1 MLLLRALS
9 RFKMFAVVSAIV
21 VLLSV
26 AGIAA
31 TLKLTVDYL
40 LYWDATAAAESWAK
54 YVGENVADIQ
64 EIADGAQP
72 SAESM
77 NFFIRTQQIRNV
89 FGFAITNLY
98 GNVQLVSD
106 GSKITSIGGTIHDE
120 AAWRAARSDRPIIAV
135 KEGHPP
141 LRPRIYSEAYVP
153 VVIDGKP
160 RAVVAAYVDLTE
172 QSRHFRK
179 AFVVAAIALCLL
191 SGIGVGIPTLAWHRQ
206 FTERRRADQRVHY
219 LARHDGLTGL
229 SNRGQFIERVDAALA
244 AIARGGGGGGGIA
257 IHLVDLDHF
266 KAINDTFG
274 HDGGDFVLK
283 AVAERLRHVV
293 RPSDEIARFGG
304 DEFVVMQANVAEQES
319 IENFALRLIAAL
331 TTPIKFHEQEI
342 NVGMSI
348 GYALAPADGDNS
360 ARLVKCADL
369 ALYQAKADGRNCAR
383 GFLPAMDATLKARI
397 ELEKK
402 IRHAVAHDGFELHY
416 QPIYEIVDRR
426 LIGFEALIR
435 LRADDGTL
443 LPPLLFIPVAE
454 ELRLI
459 EKIGA
464 WVVREAC
471 RTAASWPDHLTV
483 AVNVSVAQFEAGT
496 VSRIVAAALA
506 EAGLPA
512 RRLELEITESL
523 LLGDKEAIMSELR
536 TLKAMGVA
544 IVMDD
549 FGTGYSSLSYLWRFP
564 FNKIK
569 IDQSFMLGLD
579 RSGRDAETIVK
590 TIIALG
596 RELNMRVTVEGVETA
611 KQASFLDEIKG
622 DQAQGFFFGRPV
634 AGTEVAAIILADF
647 QDGRR
652 QGTRPAEEGSKLRLM
667 H

>member
-1 MLLLRALS
+1 MTLLSALF
-9 RFKMFAVVSAIV
+9 RFKTFAVVSAIV
-21 VLLSV
+21 VFVSV
-26 AGIAA
+26 AGIAV
-31 TLKLTVDYL
+31 TLKATVDYL

-54 YVGENVADIQ
+54 YVGENVADIE

-72 SAESM
+72 SAKSM

-106 GSKITSIGGTIHDE
+106 GSKISSIRGAIHDE
-120 AAWRAARSDRPIIAV
+120 TAWHAARSDQPIIAV

-141 LRPRIYSEAYVP
+141 LRPRFYSEAYLP

-172 QSRHFRK
+172 QSRHFRN
-179 AFVVAAIALCLL
+179 AFVVAAFALCLL
-191 SGIGVGIPTLAWHRQ
+191 SGVGVGIPTLAWHRQ
-206 FTERRRADQRVHY
+206 FMERRRADQRVHY

-229 SNRGQFIERVDAALA
+229 SNRNQFIERVDAALA
-244 AIARGGGGGGGIA
+244 AIARGGGGGIA
-257 IHLVDLDHF
+257 IHLIDLDHF
-266 KAINDTFG
+266 KAINDGFG

-283 AVAERLRHVV
+283 MVAERLRHVT
-293 RPSDEIARFGG
+293 RPSDEIGRFGG
-304 DEFVVMQANVAEQES
+304 DEFVVMQGNVKEQES
-319 IENFALRLIAAL
+319 IENFALRLISTL

-342 NVGMSI
+342 NLSMSI
-348 GYALAPADGDNS
+348 GYALAPADGDS
-360 ARLVKCADL
+360 STRLIKCADL
-369 ALYQAKADGRNCAR
+369 ALYQAKADGRNCVR

-402 IRHAVAHDGFELHY
+402 IRHAVSHDGFELHY
-416 QPIYEIVDRR
+416 QPIFEIVDRR
-426 LIGFEALIR
+426 LTGFEALIR
-435 LRADDGTL
+435 MRAEDGTL

-459 EKIGA
+459 EKIGT

-483 AVNVSVAQFEAGT
+483 AVNVSVAQFVAGT
-496 VSRIVAAALA
+496 VSRTVATAL
-506 EAGLPA
+506 EESGLPA
-512 RRLELEITESL
+512 NRLELEITESL
-523 LLGDKEAIMSELR
+523 LLGDNDAIMSELR
-536 TLKAMGVA
+536 NLKAMGVA

-634 AGTEVAAIILADF
+634 AGAEVAAIILADF
-647 QDGRR
+647 KDGRR
-652 QGTRPAEEGSKLRLM
+652 KGARPTEEESKLRLI